1 MQILVTN
8 DDGIDAPGIGPLAR
22 AVVAAGH
29 DVVVA
34 APLDDRSGSSAAL
47 GRLHVDDTIVLEDR
61 RLDGLAGT
69 PCFGVEGPPA
79 LCVMAARLGGLGP
92 LPDLVVSGI
101 NPGPNTGRSVLHS
114 GTVGAAL
121 TAANFGI
128 SGLAVSMG
136 VGEVYRWETAAELA
150 MGALAWL
157 LEQPAKTVVNLNV
170 PNCRLEDVRGVRWA
184 TLAPFGTVRAALV
197 GAQGGSGLQME
208 LREHDEQLPDD
219 SDTALV
225 NAGYAAVTLLRG
237 ITAAPASDV
246 ADAIELT
253 SLAGARAAN
262 HRSVGAAPRSSGA
275 TTDRSAPAGPRAE
288 SGPHE

>member
-61 RLDGLAGT
+61 RLEGLDGI

-92 LPDLVVSGI
+92 VPDLVVSGI
-101 NPGPNTGRSVLHS
+101 NPGPNTGRAVLHS

-121 TAANFGI
+121 TGANFGI

-136 VGEVYRWETAAELA
+136 VGDVYLWETAAELA
-150 MGALAWL
+150 TGALDWL
-157 LEQPAKTVVNLNV
+157 LGQPAKTVVNLNV
-170 PNCRLEDVRGVRWA
+170 PNRPLSEVRGVRWA

-197 GAQGGSGLQME
+197 EAQGGSGLQME
-208 LREHDEQLPDD
+208 LREHGEQLPAD

-225 NAGYAAVTLLRG
+225 NAGFAAVTVLQG

-246 ADAIELT
+246 ADVVELR
-253 SLAGARAAN
+253 SLAPAA
-262 HRSVGAAPRSSGA
+262 GWEPA
-275 TTDRSAPAGPRAE
+275 T
-288 SGPHE
+288 

>member
-1 MQILVTN
+1 MQVLVTN

-34 APLDDRSGSSAAL
+34 APLDDRSGSGAAL
-47 GRLHVDDTIVLEDR
+47 GRLHVDDTIVLEER
-61 RLDGLAGT
+61 RLDGLEGT

-92 LPDLVVSGI
+92 VPDLVVSGI

-121 TAANFGI
+121 TGANFGV

-136 VGEVYRWETAAELA
+136 VGETYRWETAAALA
-150 MGALAWL
+150 TAALAWL
-157 LEQPAKTVVNLNV
+157 LDQPAKTVVNLNV
-170 PNCRLEDVRGVRWA
+170 PNLALEDVRGVRSA
-184 TLAPFGTVRAALV
+184 RLAPFGTVRAALV
-197 GAQGGSGLQME
+197 EAQGGTGLQME
-208 LREHDEQLPDD
+208 LRAHDEQLPAD

-225 NAGYAAVTLLRG
+225 NAGYAAVTLLHG
-237 ITAAPASDV
+237 ITAAPPADV
-246 ADAIELT
+246 ADAIE
-253 SLAGARAAN
+253 SAGLGPASD
-262 HRSVGAAPRSSGA
+262 RSDGDRHRSSGPD
-275 TTDRSAPAGPRAE
+275 TDRSGSVRRDAQSAGRA
-288 SGPHE
+288 SR

>member
-8 DDGIDAPGIGPLAR
+8 DDGIDAPGIVPLAR

-34 APLDDRSGSSAAL
+34 APRDDRSGSGAAL
-47 GRLHVDDTIVLEDR
+47 GRLHVDDTIDLEDR
-61 RLDGLAGT
+61 TLPGLEGI

-92 LPDLVVSGI
+92 VPDLVVSGI

-121 TAANFGI
+121 TGANFGV

-136 VGEVYRWETAAELA
+136 VGEAYLWETAAELA
-150 MGALAWL
+150 IGALAWL
-157 LEQPAKTVVNLNV
+157 LDQPAKTVVNLNV
-170 PNCRLEDVRGVRWA
+170 PNLPLGEVLGVRWA

-197 GAQGGSGLQME
+197 EAQGGTGLQME
-208 LREHDEQLPDD
+208 LRAHDEVLPAD

-225 NAGYAAVTLLRG
+225 HAGYAAVTLLRG
-237 ITAAPASDV
+237 ITAAPESDV
-246 ADAIELT
+246 AAAIERT
-253 SLAGARAAN
+253 SLA
-262 HRSVGAAPRSSGA
+262 
-275 TTDRSAPAGPRAE
+275 PRASA
-288 SGPHE
+288 SGGA